1 MAYYSIFAGVL
12 SIELLKKFTENK
24 KKVDVG
30 LVESDI
36 TNK

>member
-12 SIELLKKFTENK
+12 SIELLEKFTENE

-30 LVESDI
+30 LVESGI